1 MRMFQSHLGGR
12 RKESQEVE
20 GVKKVPGYDRGSE
33 REKENLIRYGEGEKS
48 YLIFSCFIKI

>member
-1 MRMFQSHLGGR
+1 MFQSHLGGR

-20 GVKKVPGYDRGSE
+20 GGKKVPGYDRGAE